1 MKFNIRKSVFLYFA
15 VSGDVSSLDSV
26 RRSNGAQ
33 SAASTSA
40 DNSNSFSILTKEFL
54 SKPDPDDPRATKNAR
69 PNPNNVRNLAP
80 LPVIRV
86 NGIENN
92 LAETDDSD
100 ERQAYFYDKP
110 KIPFESEDRES
121 TNIQV
126 TSTLPPKRYE
136 FY

>member
-1 MKFNIRKSVFLYFA
+1 M
-15 VSGDVSSLDSV
+15 SSLDSV
-26 RRSNGAQ
+26 RKTNGAQ
-33 SAASTSA
+33 SAASN

-54 SKPDPDDPRATKNAR
+54 SKPDPEDPRATKNSR
-69 PNPNNVRNLAP
+69 NNQNNRNLAP

-100 ERQAYFYDKP
+100 ERQAYYYDKP

-136 FY
+136 SILFASKFYLKRGFWLFFPLLM